1 MDYTRFKTAIQTC
14 VEDQLGEE
22 ADIRLQ
28 RIPKNNGVY
37 QDGLAIMGAGSNLE
51 PVIYLE
57 PYYQAFEEGKSLRE
71 LGQLLVE
78 EWRENRIDETGSVGC
93 FTDFQKAL
101 PNICYQ
107 LVNYDKNRE
116 MIRGIPHRKIL
127 DLALIYYYRTEHPFC
142 DSARILIRSEH
153 MKNWEM
159 TEEML
164 YEAAVKNTRRH
175 LPFQFMSIGQVIA
188 GLSGDE
194 EIGNMADECRDDEG
208 MYVLTNEEK
217 YLGAVCVCY
226 PGVLERIADTF
237 GRSFF
242 VLPSSIHECI
252 IVPETG
258 EDFEGDL
265 QEIVREVN
273 RLYVSEEEYL
283 SDNVYYYDRKE
294 KVLWLGNSIC
304 AKPLI

>member
-1 MDYTRFKTAIQTC
+1 
-14 VEDQLGEE
+14 
-22 ADIRLQ
+22 
-28 RIPKNNGVY
+28 
-37 QDGLAIMGAGSNLE
+37 
-51 PVIYLE
+51 
-57 PYYQAFEEGKSLRE
+57 
-71 LGQLLVE
+71 
-78 EWRENRIDETGSVGC
+78 
-93 FTDFQKAL
+93 
-101 PNICYQ
+101 
-107 LVNYDKNRE
+107 
-116 MIRGIPHRKIL
+116 
-127 DLALIYYYRTEHPFC
+127 
-142 DSARILIRSEH
+142 
-153 MKNWEM
+153 
-159 TEEML
+159 
-164 YEAAVKNTRRH
+164 
-175 LPFQFMSIGQVIA
+175 MSIGQVIA